1 MNSGLFRSMFS
12 VEFERKEEEQRTIYL
27 AKDMK
32 EMTRRL
38 VLALYGRV
46 FRLAGSWFLV
56 MFCSVSNLSSIIEY
70 TFLGYFKSQ

>member
-32 EMTRRL
+32 EMTRR
-38 VLALYGRV
+38 
-46 FRLAGSWFLV
+46 
-56 MFCSVSNLSSIIEY
+56 
-70 TFLGYFKSQ
+70 